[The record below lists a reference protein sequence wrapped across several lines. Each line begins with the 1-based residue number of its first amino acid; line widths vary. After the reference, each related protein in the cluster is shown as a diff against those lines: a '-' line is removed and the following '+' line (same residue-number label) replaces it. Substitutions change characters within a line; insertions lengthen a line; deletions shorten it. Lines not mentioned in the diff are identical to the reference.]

1 MAEILVIDDMAGV
14 RRTVEAMLKRDG
26 HKVTAATNGAEGLD
40 LLEQRRFDLVI
51 CDILMPKV
59 DGTEVIFRLN
69 AMPNR
74 PPVLAISGGGAG
86 VSAGDA
92 LQMARLKAD
101 AFLEKP
107 FDKEQFM
114 SAVGTLLAKPA

>member
-14 RRTVEAMLKRDG
+14 RRAVESMLSSAG
-26 HKVTAATNGAEGLD
+26 HKVTTASNGVEGLEH
-40 LLEQRRFDLVI
+40 LKQRRFDLVV
-51 CDILMPKV
+51 CDILMPQV
-59 DGTEVIFRLN
+59 DGTEVVFQLH

-74 PPVLAISGGGAG
+74 PPLLAISGGGAG

-92 LQMARLKAD
+92 LKMARIKAD

-107 FDKEQFM
+107 FDKERFM
-114 SAVGTLLAKPA
+114 STIGALLPKRA

>member
-114 SAVGTLLAKPA
+114 SAVGTLLAKRA